1 MNQMASTKE
10 AMVELCQQLTEA
22 KMQQGKQITEL
33 IVQVAKLAKLLTEKI
48 TKPSGS
54 YCSGRTASIRYK
66 KCDTCKKIHKKGMC
80 WEDEANKATR
90 PAN

>member
-33 IVQVAKLAKLLTEKI
+33 IVQVAKLTKLLTKKS
-48 TKPSGS
+48 TKPAGS
-54 YCSGRTASIRYK
+54 DCRKRTASSRYK
-66 KCDTCKKIHKKGMC
+66 KCDMCKKVHKKGMC
-80 WEDEANKATR
+80 WEDEASKAIR
-90 PAN
+90 PSN